1 MKNDT
6 DRDELQAFIDEQK
19 ATCPGFAEGY
29 DEGYRNFRI
38 GVMLKQ
44 ARLNAG
50 MSQVEVAR
58 KLKTHKSA
66 ISRIEN
72 HAEDVKLSTL
82 VNYAEALGKKL
93 DILIH

>member
-1 MKNDT
+1 M
-6 DRDELQAFIDEQK
+6 DELQAFIDKQK
-19 ATCPGFAEGY
+19 ASSPGFAEGY
-29 DEGYRNFRI
+29 DEGFRNFRI
-38 GVMLKQ
+38 GAMLKQ

-50 MSQVEVAR
+50 MSQVEIAQ

-82 VNYAEALGKKL
+82 FNYAEALGKKL